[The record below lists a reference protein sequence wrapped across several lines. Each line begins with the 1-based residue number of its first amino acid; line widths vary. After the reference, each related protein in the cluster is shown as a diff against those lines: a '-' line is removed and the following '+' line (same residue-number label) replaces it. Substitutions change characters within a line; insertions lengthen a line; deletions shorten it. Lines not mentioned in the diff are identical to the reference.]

1 MFRRGLLLLLPILIT
16 LTIFVNSRAESSP
29 QSTAFPILVTVQE
42 SANLREGPGTDF
54 AITGSAK
61 PGQVFY
67 ATGCN
72 EDCSWY
78 QLGPNCWIAA
88 FLVAPYLPI
97 SPLIP
102 TINVQIPITITATL
116 TDTFLIVLEESTP
129 SPLSVIGLTTQCPQ
143 TREETTTYAGPS
155 TFYAVVDTRPAGEC
169 VAIIGRN
176 LLGDWFQLSHGMWL
190 PAAVIIFAEPIE
202 TIPVTEFT
210 PSPTVTPT
218 PTLTPTPT
226 PTNTLPPGLQPITTT
241 LQITLVVPVAG
252 VTPTPQIQVVVP
264 LATPTPTP
272 QTLESVPGPEKGCDP
287 NYSGTCVPP
296 YPPYVTCDSLPA
308 NFFSIGS
315 DPHGLDPDKD
325 GIACENP

>member
-16 LTIFVNSRAESSP
+16 LTIIVNSRAESSP
-29 QSTAFPILVTVQE
+29 QPTAFPILVTVQE
-42 SANLREGPGTDF
+42 SANLREGPGTNF

-88 FLVAPYLPI
+88 FLVAPFLPI

-143 TREETTTYAGPS
+143 TREETNTYAGPS
-155 TFYAVVDTRPAGEC
+155 TVYPVVDTRPAGEC

-176 LLGDWFQLSHGMWL
+176 LLRDWFQLSHGMWV
-190 PAAVIIFAEPIE
+190 PADAVIFAEPI
-202 TIPVTEFT
+202 IYM
-210 PSPTVTPT
+210 
-218 PTLTPTPT
+218 
-226 PTNTLPPGLQPITTT
+226 PITE
-241 LQITLVVPVAG
+241 
-252 VTPTPQIQVVVP
+252 PT
-264 LATPTPTP
+264 ATPTPTP
-272 QTLESVPGPEKGCDP
+272 LPTSTPLPGSQPPTPTPQLSAPSTPSGQGCDP
-287 NYSGTCVPP
+287 NYTGACVPP
-296 YPPYVTCDSLPA
+296 YPPDVNCDQLPK
-308 NFFSIGS
+308 NFTRIGS
-315 DPHGLDPDKD
+315 DPHDLDRDND
-325 GIACENP
+325 SIACEEP